1 MIKKISLVII
11 VSFFCNFVVYAA
23 TIEESINHI
32 INHVDPDINMGMMVV
47 DLNTG
52 KTLYQRNA
60 HKEFTPASNMKL
72 FSEAAA
78 LILFGPG
85 YNFKTTLST
94 DAKTLNDGVLDG
106 AIYLHLAGDP
116 SFSEKDLGELFSEL
130 PNWGIKKI
138 TGNFVIVSSNSSIK
152 PHAPGTDPKDFT
164 HSYGAPITP
173 LILDEN
179 RVSVTVNPSITG
191 SLAQVE
197 YNTLENS
204 FVLDNKVKTVNHG
217 RCGVS
222 AKITPENHLRLRGC
236 IHKNSQAIQLEIPIV
251 NPLSYAKSVIKNRLA
266 GLGIQLSGK
275 VTLLEDLSKPT
286 LLLAAHHSKPITQ
299 LMANTLKRSDNLYA
313 DSLFLHTA
321 RILNGKSLSWQK
333 AEEVV
338 KNFLQKQTGINMQK
352 SVLIDGSGLSS
363 HDLLTPLQTI
373 SLLKYIHSHFPL
385 AYEYITALPIA
396 GQDGTLLKRFRKPT
410 QRGFLRAKT
419 GTLTGVISL
428 SGYLY
433 TANGHTLAF
442 AIYIN
447 TRPGTS
453 PKVSGK
459 YMHMVDSLCSYLLRQ
474 KPEGEVA
481 HNLNG
486 NHPYVAYQQ
495 KPSNADKNRFAYA
508 KWRGIE
514 RSLKQHLKSQEVTI
528 LFRNN
533 KILIVDKNSNTNKVW
548 LALQEVAKK
557 YSFSISLRGK
567 VIQDMD
573 NKPVLIWQDKNI
585 KNNDLTWYLQE
596 VVG

>member
-1 MIKKISLVII
+1 MIKRISLVIAVSVLFI
-11 VSFFCNFVVYAA
+11 VNVYAA
-23 TIEESINHI
+23 PISESINQI
-32 INHVDPDINMGMMVV
+32 INKVDPDINMGMMVV

-60 HKEFTPASNMKL
+60 NKEFTPASNMKL

-94 DAKTLNDGVLDG
+94 DAKTLDNGVLDG
-106 AIYLHLAGDP
+106 SVYLHLSGDP
-116 SFSEKDLGELFSEL
+116 SFSEKDLSTLFAEL
-130 PNWGIKKI
+130 PDWGIKKI
-138 TGNFVIVSSNSSIK
+138 KGNFVIVSANSQIK

-179 RVSVTVNPSITG
+179 RVTVTVNPNEAG
-191 SLAQVE
+191 HLALIE
-197 YNTLENS
+197 YNTLDDS
-204 FVLDNKVKTVNHG
+204 FIIDNKVKTVTKG

-222 AKITPENHLRLRGC
+222 AKITQANHLQLRGC
-236 IHKNSQAIQLEIPIV
+236 VKKNSQALQLEIPIT
-251 NPLSYAKSVIKNRLA
+251 NPMRYATEVVRHKLA
-266 GLGIQLSGK
+266 KMGVKLEGK
-275 VTLLEDLSKPT
+275 VALENTAKKT
-286 LLLAAHHSKPITQ
+286 MLLATHNSKPITQ
-299 LMANTLKRSDNLYA
+299 LMANTLKHSDNLYA

-321 RILNGKSLSWQK
+321 ERLNEDTHSWQK
-333 AEEVV
+333 AEAAV
-338 KNFLQKQTGINMQK
+338 KGFLQKQTGINMQK

-363 HDLLTPLQTI
+363 HDLLTPQQTV

-419 GTLTGVISL
+419 GTLTGVLSL

-447 TRPGTS
+447 TRPGTD
-453 PKVSGK
+453 PKVSGR
-459 YMHMVDSLCSYLLRQ
+459 YLNMVDSLCGYLLRQ
-474 KPEGEVA
+474 KPDGLAANNV
-481 HNLNG
+481 NLQ
-486 NHPYVAYQQ
+486 HPYVAFQQ
-495 KPSNADKNRFAYA
+495 KPSKADRARSVYA

-514 RSLKQHLKSQEVTI
+514 RTLKQHLKAQSVTVF
-528 LFRNN
+528 FRNN
-533 KILIVDKNSNTNKVW
+533 KIMIVDKNSNVDKVW

-557 YSFSISLRGK
+557 YSFSVGIRGRD
-567 VIQDMD
+567 IQGMQ
-573 NKPVLIWQDKNI
+573 NKPVLIWQD
-585 KNNDLTWYLQE
+585 NNAKQNQRTWYLQE